1 MTTSD
6 AKFESRKPFY
16 KFDSLRV
23 LRNCVVPKTYTYPST
38 VGTFV
43 LDSGGP
49 PPPPPPRGGLFFFYP
64 PPPPPH
70 PRPGISV
77 IFQLGW
83 VPPGRYITIKMPSH
97 NSFMRKVIVSAIKRE
112 KNLFIY
118 VDTVSNNLNF
128 AL

>member
-23 LRNCVVPKTYTYPST
+23 LRNCVVPKKYTYPST

-43 LDSGGP
+43 LDP
-49 PPPPPPRGGLFFFYP
+49 PPPN
-64 PPPPPH
+64 

-83 VPPGRYITIKMPSH
+83 VPPGRYITVKMPLH